1 MTPSLMLA
9 VMARRDNGPTPGGNG
24 TSLAATTQ
32 GGRTQYSGLP
42 SLCPAPAHSVYTA
55 KIFPY
60 KAITYHGS
68 TGVGRDGLGGEF
80 QDRPV
85 MLTCDTCMCICIAVS
100 CHKLSLTLKTIMTDT
115 SGNSW
120 GSNKVLGPAGLTFE
134 SVKYERRENAAL
146 GRRDKVAGSGSAS
159 ADFPAVTLIFVMKY

>member
-9 VMARRDNGPTPGGNG
+9 VMARGDNGPTPGGNG

-55 KIFPY
+55 KFFHTRQSH
-60 KAITYHGS
+60 ITGPP
-68 TGVGRDGLGGEF
+68 GFGRDGLGGVF

-85 MLTCDTCMCICIAVS
+85 MLKGDTCMCICIAVS
-100 CHKLSLTLKTIMTDT
+100 CHTMSLTLKTIMTDT
-115 SGNSW
+115 VREFLGVKQSSRTSW
-120 GSNKVLGPAGLTFE
+120 
-134 SVKYERRENAAL
+134 
-146 GRRDKVAGSGSAS
+146 
-159 ADFPAVTLIFVMKY
+159 

>member
-1 MTPSLMLA
+1 MFLDSPMTPSLMLA
-9 VMARRDNGPTPGGNG
+9 VMARGDNGPTPGGNG

-68 TGVGRDGLGGEF
+68 TGVWAGWVGGEF

-85 MLTCDTCMCICIAVS
+85 MLTGDTCLCICIAVS
-100 CHKLSLTLKTIMTDT
+100 CHS
-115 SGNSW
+115 
-120 GSNKVLGPAGLTFE
+120 
-134 SVKYERRENAAL
+134 
-146 GRRDKVAGSGSAS
+146 
-159 ADFPAVTLIFVMKY
+159 